1 MPKLTYTPNTDIMS
15 VLKAKQRKSFSVVDI
30 RDGLLKISTKTDC
43 PSSLRRWVNGQF
55 QTLMKHKY
63 IEASP
68 SPDKKNYY
76 KNTDKTLSFDISVN
90 EKENTNEFKTN
101 ISSTVNSIE
110 ERLKEC
116 KIEMLA
122 FVGETK
128 EYVELSKLYPE
139 IREQL
144 QSKFNIAQTKNME
157 YRGRVKALESVL
169 AENTL

>member
-1 MPKLTYTPNTDIMS
+1 MT
-15 VLKAKQRKSFSVVDI
+15 
-30 RDGLLKISTKTDC
+30 GLE
-43 PSSLRRWVNGQF
+43 V
-55 QTLMKHKY
+55 
-63 IEASP
+63 ASP

-101 ISSTVNSIE
+101 ISSTVNAIE